1 MKQLD
6 KTFFISAAIAVLT
19 IGLSSFSSL
28 TKKLTPPVSAYT
40 ITFLGKEA
48 LNGNY
53 QWTWSV
59 VNPNP
64 GNGSNG
70 TLQNISHWS
79 LPLCPTA
86 EASIVS
92 ASYSYDNINW
102 NSVSINMDRDPSI
115 RSCTS
120 VDVLKFDVGTSG
132 TAPLYC
138 RIVFNQDFSVNP
150 LAVSYIKTGGGLQ
163 GCNVY
168 TYSGIGCNVLP
179 PTGTRND

>member
-1 MKQLD
+1 MKQLN
-6 KTFFISAAIAVLT
+6 KTLFLSAAITVFT

-28 TKKLTPPVSAYT
+28 KKKSTPPVSAYT
-40 ITFLGKEA
+40 ITLLGKEA
-48 LNGNY
+48 INGNY

-70 TLQNISHWS
+70 TLQNVSHWS

-86 EASIVS
+86 EASIVY
-92 ASYSYDNINW
+92 AAYSYDNINW
-102 NSVSINMDRDPSI
+102 TSVSIDMNRDPSI
-115 RSCTS
+115 RVCTS
-120 VDVLKFDVGTSG
+120 EDVLKFNVGTSG

-150 LAVSYIKTGGGLQ
+150 LAYSYIKTGGGLQ
-163 GCNVY
+163 GCNAY
-168 TYSGIGCNVLP
+168 MYSGIGCSVI
-179 PTGTRND
+179 TGTRND